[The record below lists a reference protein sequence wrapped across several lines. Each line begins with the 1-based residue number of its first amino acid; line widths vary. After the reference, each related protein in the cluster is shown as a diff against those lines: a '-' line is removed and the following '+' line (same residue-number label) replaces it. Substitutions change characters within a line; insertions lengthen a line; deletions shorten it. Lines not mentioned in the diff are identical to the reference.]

1 MFYSSTEKKLVT
13 LKEYT
18 ARMKQGQKDIYY
30 ASGETI
36 DKVDGLPQVEAIKAK
51 EYEILYLT
59 ENVDEFVFQVLMDY
73 DGSKFVNVS
82 ADNVDLSTEEEK
94 TKLKKENELF
104 KGLLDFMK
112 ESISNDVQSVRFTNR
127 LTKHPVCLTS
137 EGPISIEMEKTLN
150 SQIGANNQVK
160 AQTVLEINKDHKIVD
175 KLKALYVDDKDELKN
190 YTKILYSQARLIEG
204 LSIENPTEISN
215 LVCEL
220 MTK

>member
-1 MFYSSTEKKLVT
+1 
-13 LKEYT
+13 
-18 ARMKQGQKDIYY
+18 
-30 ASGETI
+30 
-36 DKVDGLPQVEAIKAK
+36 
-51 EYEILYLT
+51 
-59 ENVDEFVFQVLMDY
+59 
-73 DGSKFVNVS
+73 
-82 ADNVDLSTEEEK
+82 
-94 TKLKKENELF
+94 
-104 KGLLDFMK
+104 MK

-150 SQIGANNQVK
+150 SQVGANNQIK

-204 LSIENPTEISN
+204 LSIDNPTEISN